1 MSAPERR
8 MVSVYKSSRR
18 DETYVYVD
26 KQKGIEAIPDAL
38 RAHFGEPV
46 HVMDLLL
53 TPSRK
58 LARVSAEEVLSAI
71 EEKGLFLQMPPPPEE
86 ECRPVIEAAE
96 RYQAFSRSAHDD

>member
-1 MSAPERR
+1 MSTPERR
-8 MVSVYKSSRR
+8 IVSVFKSSRR

-26 KQKGIEAIPDAL
+26 KKAGADAIPEAL

-53 TPSRK
+53 TPDRK
-58 LARVSAEEVLSAI
+58 LARVSATEVLEAI
-71 EEKGLFLQMPPPPEE
+71 EDKGLYLQMPPPPEE

-96 RYQAFSRSAHDD
+96 RYKAFSRSAHED